1 MVTIEGKPLIFSG
14 NYRGELMAQKRM
26 YQVDAE
32 TGELQQGFMAYVA
45 PKRVNGFGRRWLA
58 MAQDDF
64 VLQLARV
71 GGLPG
76 DALRVF
82 LALVT
87 HLDYENF
94 VLTPQSEIAA
104 KIGMKPSH
112 FSRGLAAL
120 VAEGVVEKGPKIGR
134 MVSLRMSPAYVWKGS
149 ASNHRKALDDRMK
162 ARGLSVVSSQPPT
175 PEQLEAAG
183 QARFEGV

>member
-1 MVTIEGKPLIFSG
+1 
-14 NYRGELMAQKRM
+14 MAQKRM

-45 PKRVNGFGRRWLA
+45 PKRVNGFGTGRWLA
-58 MAQDDF
+58 MAQGD
-64 VLQLARV
+64 VAIQLARV

-82 LALVT
+82 LALVA

-94 VLTPQSEIAA
+94 VVTPQAEIAA
-104 KIGMKPSH
+104 KIGMRPSH
-112 FSRGLAAL
+112 FSRGLSAL

-149 ASNHRKALDDRMK
+149 AANHRKALEDRMK
-162 ARGLSVVSSQPPT
+162 ARGLSVVASDG
-175 PEQLEAAG
+175 ELRDELEAAG
-183 QARFEGV
+183 QGRFEGL

>member
-1 MVTIEGKPLIFSG
+1 
-14 NYRGELMAQKRM
+14 MAQKRM

-82 LALVT
+82 LALAA

-94 VLTPQSEIAA
+94 VVTPQSEIAA

-112 FSRGLAAL
+112 FNRGLSAL
-120 VAEGVVEKGPKIGR
+120 IAEGVVEKGPKIGR

-149 ASNHRKALDDRMK
+149 ASNHRKALEDRMK
-162 ARGLSVVSSQPPT
+162 ARGLSVVQTDSAAR
-175 PEQLEAAG
+175 EELEAAG
-183 QARFEGV
+183 QGRFDGV